1 MIALPAGMS
10 TPKLVLVKLQPMPK
24 IRSAS
29 WRKWWTGAG
38 IALPPEPSDSLWFS
52 GNALLPPRLVVTGA
66 ASSSASALSSSQARA

>member
-1 MIALPAGMS
+1 MIDLPAGMS

-29 WRKWWTGAG
+29 CRKWCTGAG
-38 IALPPEPSDSLWFS
+38 TALPPEPSESMWFS

-66 ASSSASALSSSQARA
+66 ASSSASCFSSAQARA